1 MFTALSERLTATLK
15 RLTGRGVL
23 SEQDVTEALREIR
36 RHLLEAD
43 VSFEVTTGFVERVR
57 ERAVGVIAVKSVSP
71 GQQVAKLV
79 HDELARML
87 GASDEDLA
95 RKVGAQH
102 AAPLQFAPVGPTVI
116 LLVGLQGS
124 GKTTTAAK
132 LARRLKLEQKAP
144 GLVAADPYRPAAGDQ
159 LRQLVEQVGVQVF
172 PREQGAG
179 SGTVLEVV
187 QQAVREAEKARCR
200 TVIVDTAGRL
210 QIDAELMDELKALR
224 AATSPREVLLVAD
237 GMTGQDAV
245 RIARGFHEGVGLTG
259 AILTKLDGDARG
271 GAALS
276 IHGVTGVPIKFIGT
290 GENVGAQHAAPLLE
304 PFDPVRMAGRILGQ
318 GDVVALVEKA
328 AATIDAEAAERLE
341 KKARSKQGMDLAD
354 FLVALKQMQA
364 MGPIKQVLGL
374 LPGVNARALKAVNAD
389 DKRLKHVEAIVLSMT
404 PDERT
409 DPSILTGSRRLR
421 IAKGAG
427 RTVQEVNRLLEQF
440 QQMRKLLKRTWAR
453 YGNSHSAA
461 ARGTEGAELLPDRR
475 RGFAL
480 SPRRAVRRDLGP
492 LQPAH
497 QSRRHPRGCGASARL
512 ARQGGPPDRHG
523 PLAAEEGGSAGQTT
537 RVVGRVRKP
546 HGQRGEVAVFPLVE
560 NPGAVFTPKAR
571 LLVVNEERQV
581 VAGPLVVARRRAY
594 HREWLLS
601 FVGVKS
607 RADVEPW
614 REHFV
619 AVEETDAD
627 D

>member
-1 MFTALSERLTATLK
+1 MFTALASQLAAVLK
-15 RLTGRGVL
+15 RVTGRGVL
-23 SEQDVTEALREIR
+23 SEQDVSEALREIR

-43 VSFEVTTGFVERVR
+43 VSFEVTQGFVGLVR
-57 ERAVGVIAVKSVSP
+57 ERAVAAIALKTVSP
-71 GQQVAKLV
+71 GQQVVKLV
-79 HDELARML
+79 RDEIARML
-87 GASDEDLA
+87 GATDEDLA

-102 AAPLQFAPVGPTVI
+102 AAPLQFASVGPTVI

-144 GLVAADPYRPAAGDQ
+144 GLVAADPYRPAAGEQ
-159 LRQLVEQVGVQVF
+159 LRQLGEQVGVPVF
-172 PREQGAG
+172 GHGSDGSVGVGAQHAAPLRSPTG
-179 SGTVLEVV
+179 VVGLV

-245 RIARGFHEGVGLTG
+245 RIARGFQEGVGLTG

-276 IHGVTGVPIKFIGT
+276 IHGVTGVPIKFVGV
-290 GENVGAQHAAPLLE
+290 GEKPEALE
-304 PFDPVRMAGRILGQ
+304 PFNPVQVAGRILGQ

-328 AATIDAEAAERLE
+328 AATIDADAAQRLE
-341 KKARSKQGMDLAD
+341 RKARSKQGMDLAD

-374 LPGVNARALKAVNAD
+374 LPGVNAQALKGVNAD

-404 PDERT
+404 PGERA

-440 QQMRKLLKRTWAR
+440 QQMRKLLKRT
-453 YGNSHSAA
+453 
-461 ARGTEGAELLPDRR
+461 
-475 RGFAL
+475 
-480 SPRRAVRRDLGP
+480 
-492 LQPAH
+492 
-497 QSRRHPRGCGASARL
+497 
-512 ARQGGPPDRHG
+512 
-523 PLAAEEGGSAGQTT
+523 
-537 RVVGRVRKP
+537 
-546 HGQRGEVAVFPLVE
+546 
-560 NPGAVFTPKAR
+560 
-571 LLVVNEERQV
+571 
-581 VAGPLVVARRRAY
+581 
-594 HREWLLS
+594 
-601 FVGVKS
+601 
-607 RADVEPW
+607 
-614 REHFV
+614 
-619 AVEETDAD
+619 
-627 D
+627 